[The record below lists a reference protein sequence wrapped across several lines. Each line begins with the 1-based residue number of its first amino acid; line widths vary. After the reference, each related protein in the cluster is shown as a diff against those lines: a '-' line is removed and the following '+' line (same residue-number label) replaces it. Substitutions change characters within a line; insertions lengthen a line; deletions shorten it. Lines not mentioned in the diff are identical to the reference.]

1 MFVNELVALLI
12 CCGIA
17 AFECQGSLD
26 LEAKRKS
33 RRSRSITTGG
43 VLPRCCL
50 LLMQLSRKVRWRTQ
64 PMSICSASAFPA
76 SLLTAGQIVADMNGR
91 VGGTIRTGPGRNGR
105 CHRPGQSQWPRRSA
119 NLVRSDYEE
128 KTRRHDRRVSVFC
141 SEDLSISN
149 DGHGRHGHVH
159 ANPRRDP

>member
-50 LLMQLSRKVRWRTQ
+50 LLMQLSRWRTQ
-64 PMSICSASAFPA
+64 PISICIGIPGELAHGGP
-76 SLLTAGQIVADMNGR
+76 ADMNGR

-105 CHRPGQSQWPRRSA
+105 CHRPGQSHWPRRGA